1 MSMCKGNISMVV
13 MNWLRPEVLQND
25 ILPNMVKYELLDEII
40 ISHGREDTYFEFDH
54 PKIVN
59 RKDWGDINEYYG
71 LSRRFLAASEASN
84 EIILMIDD
92 DEYPTED
99 AVKKMYDIH
108 INNPKRMIGPFG
120 QNLRWGNYNLH
131 RRYGDVCVLITK
143 CTMFERALCNQFFK
157 HMPIMREILKEGQP
171 YWNGEDIL
179 MSAVA
184 RFHYG
189 VNNLGVNGCGNVNPI
204 EGRENKRERA
214 IASWKGHRE
223 YRGKVVWHCA
233 KYFDI
238 WHEWTGEKK

>member
-1 MSMCKGNISMVV
+1 MVV

-25 ILPNMVKYELLDEII
+25 ILPNMVKYEMLDEII
-40 ISHGREDTYFEFDH
+40 ISHGREDTYFEFDN

-71 LSRRFLAASEASN
+71 LSRRFLAASEAKN
-84 EIILMIDD
+84 DIILMMDD

-108 INNPKRMIGPFG
+108 IENPKRMIGPFG
-120 QNLRWGNYNLH
+120 QNMRWGNYNYH

-143 CTMFERALCNQFFK
+143 CTMFERRLCNQFFK
-157 HMPIMREILKEGQP
+157 HMPMMREILKEGKP

-184 RFHYG
+184 RYYYG
-189 VNNLGVNGCGNVNPI
+189 TNNYAVSKCGNINPI
-204 EGRENKRERA
+204 EGRENKRKRA
-214 IASWKGHRE
+214 IASWKGHRW
-223 YRGKVVWHCA
+223 YRGVVVRHCA
-233 KYFDI
+233 KYFNI
-238 WHEWTGEKK
+238 WSEWVK